1 MRCPLGNPVELRAVF
16 KHRKTGK
23 PFQPHKVVCTV
34 EQPDGTILTPTA
46 APEAGEGAEE
56 GAYVAEITPTIAGK
70 WEYAFDG
77 FDEDGEPVASKEDD
91 FHVEQRQVPRD

>member
-1 MRCPLGNPVELRAVF
+1 MRCALGNPVEIRAVF

-34 EQPDGTILTPTA
+34 EQPDGTILRPTA
-46 APEAGEGAEE
+46 TPEEGEGAEE
-56 GAYVAEITPTIAGK
+56 GAYVAEITPTVAGK

-77 FDEDGEPVASKEDD
+77 FDESDSPAGSKEGD
-91 FHVEQRQVPRD
+91 FTVDRRKVPRD